1 MPDPVVLKAHLDT
14 GPTVPRIDEA
24 VRKMRELG
32 SATDDAVKRFH
43 QFFNLP
49 GGGSGGSGGGGRG
62 GGGGPGRPAED
73 ARKKLE
79 RLTKQTQLATRI
91 AREHGTSVQAASR
104 AVRAFGKDVSRA
116 EAEAS
121 KYAVSLDRAQ
131 KEAKALAAEQ
141 RKANKAGGMFSG
153 IAGGMA
159 KGLLAV
165 GAAALTA
172 QAGLAA
178 VRTSVATY
186 AELEDQLLGTQ
197 AVTMASAA
205 EMARLTDQAKA
216 LGAATPRTAVEIA
229 GLQQEL
235 ARAGFT
241 IQETLD
247 STGGL
252 IAFASAGQ
260 LELAEATGFAA
271 TILRAFDKDVSQLS
285 NVTDILAVSASGAK
299 TDIAQL
305 ASAFEFAAAPAA
317 AIGASLEETSAA
329 IAVVQERGVQGSKA
343 GRGLLGIFRE
353 LSVETERGA
362 AVLEKAGLA
371 YEDVN
376 IAAHGLLPVIETL
389 ADKVGDD
396 FVSAVQLVGSEA
408 APAFIN
414 LIRGVEKFGDLT
426 DQNMTKAAGRTQ
438 EMADVMESGLGGA
451 SRRLNSAAEGV
462 MVAFGEGIAPAL
474 QESADAIA
482 DMLSK
487 SQDFLGFLGS
497 VAGAAAGV
505 ASSMAEFAFETL
517 QVVGLS
523 KLVRDL
529 EDDIQGLVGPSA
541 AAREEWEEM
550 SATIASGSREQISQA
565 ADDARAS
572 LIAMG
577 TEIDEITGT
586 LQSTETQAARTNKAL
601 GFDQAGLSEEQIKE
615 LKNRI
620 GELNAEMAG
629 AEMRATLYEN
639 ALDGLSTAVDD
650 QAKADKIAAERAA
663 KRAKIM
669 ERGVE
674 VSREF
679 RTQHEKN
686 AEALKEVRTLFDQGA
701 VSAETLRRAME
712 KLADDESLLEFRR
725 QALDASGI
733 LEQLGQ
739 APGQLK
745 EVKFDPF
752 AALGP
757 RDEKPKDR
765 FDPTPVLERAAELT
779 RSMRMEDEIRLSLA
793 SEALGLFNLGLISQE
808 TMGRVLAQN
817 NLKHAETK
825 EELEAQILAQAKLE
839 KTWSDVAGIAL
850 SVADA
855 IGGAWGDM
863 IGGLVDNV
871 LGIRDAF
878 KAVRAAK
885 ESGNRVQGAMAGAQM
900 GGMIGGIS
908 QSFGLF
914 EGQRGTSQFGGQ
926 LSGDFGDIGSV
937 VGGAIGGVFGPV
949 GAVVGSVLGGIIGGA
964 IKSGADEGLA
974 QLRQVG
980 DEVEVKITKDEGGLG
995 DVVSQIGN
1003 SIAEAV
1009 EGIESMIGGQITL
1022 GGLGQIP
1029 GGEGISGEGV
1039 NLAIKIRDEA
1049 IAVFVNGLRREF
1061 ETIEEAVQF
1070 GTLELLKGATL
1081 SGVSEN
1087 VAAALKNTVAAT
1099 FEELAADIQA
1109 AQMVDVRLMTEGEK
1123 FLMERTRLI
1132 NDEQRAL
1139 SGLGVSMQD
1148 WIDGLLKAEDA
1159 LARQAEQQ
1167 ALSLAGVDFGLEQSL
1182 KQLSAIEEQAA
1193 QTEALNAV
1201 YAAQAENATNLAAQE
1216 RERAQQ
1222 AAENASQLQLLQIES
1237 GRFGAGLERLG
1248 IVFDDLQQ
1256 PVQEVGEAAVVT
1268 ARDIEGIDRALVE
1281 LSREAVVARGLG
1293 SFVSKIAEFTG
1304 NAELAAAAQELLF
1317 KAELITLQL
1326 EFARIDAL
1334 GLLDDALRA
1343 SIATVLEQAELIGPA
1358 IAGGPA
1364 RRGGGGGRGRRD
1376 DRASRRADIREEF
1389 RDLAMEASE
1398 TRDGVRGLQV
1408 SLRDFRETMRE
1419 ASELGK
1425 IGADVMSQ
1433 AWENFIVVAARAAT
1447 DGVQGSLDLFRGVSN
1462 LGGALASS
1470 AAEFDDARGQIWL
1483 LIQAAEEQELATG
1496 ALVDAHRELVAAEQL
1511 AADVLVAQG
1520 LADEL
1525 AAVGVALDPDEI
1537 RKLAEF
1543 EFELARVRAINAIL
1557 AAEEAGALE
1566 RLGLDMSSLLERIA
1580 GAELPEIGDEDP
1592 AVRHR
1597 FDNLDDLMAS
1607 LADGVEA
1614 SIMRIADETATLLEN
1629 ATTLGAGIEQLAM
1642 IQGKGIEALLALGES
1657 ATSAVQAELDA
1668 AAGLDSFRTKLRQTD
1683 EKFADTAETLRLV
1696 IAATRAAGGDV
1707 SDLVRDLNRLETA
1720 ARVADREVARGLIDS
1735 FSQLGV
1741 ALPIELTQALAA
1753 AEFEEARAKALATIA
1768 TLDARGAFDALGVSA
1783 EELTARLIGATFGAD
1798 GADATGAARSGG
1810 FSRGGSGARQAG
1822 EDLSRLRQE
1831 VLDTIQAWTQEGLGD
1846 ATRQALG
1853 FAQALVDTRA
1863 KAERAGVALELVD
1876 GAFDDLRRTFVDRQ
1890 LADFEGG
1897 LSDVD
1902 RELSG
1907 INDRFTDIMAS
1918 FMVIGAEAED
1928 FARAGEAFAAS
1939 VAEVENQLK
1948 AGIREQLAEIRGED
1962 PTVTSRQ
1969 IFEEAQARFRDLAAR
1984 AQLGDLEA
1992 VRELGPAA
2000 ADFRAQI
2007 ASFLG
2012 GRGVV
2017 GVEALVGEIRGA
2029 LEAVDEEDLIP
2040 RDIAAL
2046 EDAAASL
2053 ASIDITTQAQ
2063 PTAAET
2069 SSGFSSISG
2078 AVSELDFSEITAL
2091 ISEDDLQTLIDGLGA
2106 PEFSELITAIGALP
2120 ISQLVDALGAQGLVD
2135 LTNALSSQTLTDL
2148 AGALGADVLADL
2160 TVEFGPTALADLA
2173 NTIGGLDIDLTAPDL
2188 DFGSIVNALGGIGTP
2203 LGDLVAAIGPEG
2215 FQAFVNA
2222 LTPIA
2227 TNTAAGAA
2235 GSEAVAQALTLE
2247 SENKILGKLAAIR
2260 VATEGSEAGL
2270 RGQVWVKTW
2279 LSRQL
2284 DAAKDLNQHMNVP
2297 GYLTGGMVPSTGLA
2311 MLHAGERVLN
2321 PSQTRRFED
2330 LGGLQ
2335 MLDIPPVVIPPMPM
2349 PAEQSSPRGGDDPV
2363 VAQLAALRREEGQR
2377 HQRETEMTGRQA
2389 ASSSR
2394 QGQSL
2399 HEIAAEIAR
2408 LQAALLREVQR
2419 QAGRSGGVPGGV
2431 R

>member
-1 MPDPVVLKAHLDT
+1 MPDAVVLKAVLDT
-14 GPTVPRIDEA
+14 GKTLPRVNAAI
-24 VRKMRELG
+24 RKMKELG
-32 SATDDAVKRFH
+32 SATDDVVKKFR
-43 QFFNLP
+43 QFLQMP
-49 GGGSGGSGGGGRG
+49 GGSGGGGGRG
-62 GGGGPGRPAED
+62 GGPGRPVED

-104 AVRAFGKDVSRA
+104 AVRAFGKDVSLA
-116 EAEAS
+116 EKEAA

-131 KEAKALAAEQ
+131 KEAKALTAEQ
-141 RKANKAGGMFSG
+141 RKANKTGGMFSG

-205 EMARLTDQAKA
+205 DMARLTDQAKA

-241 IQETLD
+241 VQETLD

-271 TILRAFDKDVSQLS
+271 TILRAFDKDVSQLG

-299 TDIAQL
+299 TDIGQL

-317 AIGASLEETSAA
+317 AIGASLEETAAA

-343 GRGLLGIFRE
+343 GRGLLGILRE
-353 LSVETERGA
+353 LSVETERGT
-362 AVLEKAGLA
+362 AVLENASLT
-371 YEDVN
+371 YDDVN
-376 IAAHGLLPVIETL
+376 VSAHGLLPVIKTL
-389 ADKVGDD
+389 ADTIGDD
-396 FVSAVQLVGSEA
+396 FVSAVELVGSEA

-426 DQNMTKAAGRTQ
+426 EENMERATGRTQ
-438 EMADVMESGLGGA
+438 EMADMMESGLGGA

-462 MVAFGEGIAPAL
+462 SVAFGEGIAPAMERSKIAMADIL
-474 QESADAIA
+474 ADSQE
-482 DMLSK
+482 
-487 SQDFLGFLGS
+487 FVGFLGQ
-497 VAGAAAGV
+497 VAGVATDA
-505 ASSMAEFAFETL
+505 ASSMADLAFFIIKAATAKFLPDEL
-517 QVVGLS
+517 EADIK
-523 KLVRDL
+523 KL
-529 EDDIQGLVGPSA
+529 IAPSA
-541 AAREEWEEM
+541 AAREEWEKF
-550 SATIASGSREQISQA
+550 SAAIASGSREEVSKGL
-565 ADDARAS
+565 DDARAS
-572 LIAMG
+572 LVDMRVELANLEG
-577 TEIDEITGT
+577 E
-586 LQSTETQAARTNKAL
+586 LQSVDTHAASVNRSL
-601 GFDQAGLSEEQIKE
+601 GFDSAGKSRKDVESLRVEFDELGSEIAATE
-615 LKNRI
+615 
-620 GELNAEMAG
+620 A
-629 AEMRATLYEN
+629 RAALYEN
-639 ALDGLSTAVDD
+639 ALGRMTTAVDD
-650 QAKADKIAAERAA
+650 QAKADKLAGERAA
-663 KRAKIM
+663 KRDKIM

-674 VSREF
+674 IAKEF
-679 RTQHEKN
+679 RTQQEKN
-686 AEALKEVRTLFDQGA
+686 AEALDEVRTLFDQGA

-712 KLADDESLLEFRR
+712 RLADDESLLEFRQ
-725 QALDASGI
+725 QALEASGI

-739 APGQLK
+739 APGQLEK
-745 EVKFDPF
+745 IEFDPF
-752 AALGP
+752 GAL
-757 RDEKPKDR
+757 DEKPEMR

-779 RSMRMEDEIRLSLA
+779 RSMRTEDEIRLGLA

-808 TMGRVLAQN
+808 TMGRILAQN

-839 KTWSDVAGIAL
+839 KTWSDVAGVAL

-863 IGGLVDNV
+863 IGGLVDGIM
-871 LGIRDAF
+871 GIRDAF
-878 KAVRAAK
+878 KAAQGARGPA
-885 ESGNRVQGAMAGAQM
+885 EGAMAGAQM
-900 GGMIGGIS
+900 GGMIGGLGK
-908 QSFGLF
+908 QFGLF
-914 EGQRGTSQFGGQ
+914 QGQRGTGKFGGQ
-926 LSGDFGDIGSV
+926 LSGDYGDVGAAA
-937 VGGAIGGVFGPV
+937 GGAIGGAIGSVVPVIGTAV
-949 GAVVGSVLGGIIGGA
+949 GALVGSVLGGVIGAA

-980 DEVEVKITKDEGGLG
+980 DEVQVSITKDEGGLG

-1003 SIAEAV
+1003 SITEAV
-1009 EGIESMIGGQITL
+1009 EGIENLIGGQITL
-1022 GGLGQIP
+1022 GGLGQIT

-1039 NLAIKIRDEA
+1039 NLAIKIRDDI

-1087 VAAALKNTVAAT
+1087 VAAALKNTVAST

-1109 AQMVDVRLMTEGEK
+1109 AQMVDARLMSEGEK
-1123 FLMERTRLI
+1123 FLMERTKLI
-1132 NDEQRAL
+1132 NQEQQAL

-1201 YAAQAENATNLAAQE
+1201 YAAQAENATNLSAQE
-1216 RERAQQ
+1216 QERAQQ
-1222 AAENASQLQLLQIES
+1222 AAEAASQMQLLQIEA
-1237 GRFGAGLERLG
+1237 GRFGGSLDRLG
-1248 IVFDDLQQ
+1248 IVFDDLHQ
-1256 PVQEVGEAAVVT
+1256 PVQEVGEAAVIA

-1293 SFVSKIAEFTG
+1293 SFVQKVAEFTG

-1343 SIATVLEQAELIGPA
+1343 SIATVLEQAERLGPVL
-1358 IAGGPA
+1358 AGGPT
-1364 RRGGGGGRGRRD
+1364 RRGGGGRRRQD
-1376 DRASRRADIREEF
+1376 DRASRRADILSGFRE
-1389 RDLAMEASE
+1389 LSLEASE
-1398 TRDGVRGLQV
+1398 TREGIR
-1408 SLRDFRETMRE
+1408 SLRTSLGDFRETMSE
-1419 ASELGK
+1419 AAEVGK

-1433 AWENFIVVAARAAT
+1433 AWEDFIVVAARAAT
-1447 DGVQGSLDLFRGVSN
+1447 QGVQGSLDLFRGVSD
-1462 LGGALASS
+1462 LGGALAAS
-1470 AAEFDDARGQIWL
+1470 AHEFSDARGQIWL
-1483 LIQAAEEQELATG
+1483 LIQTAKEQGLATG
-1496 ALVDAHRELVAAEQL
+1496 ALVDAHRELIQAEQL
-1511 AADVLVAQG
+1511 AADVLVARG

-1525 AAVGVALDPDEI
+1525 AAVGVALDPAEVQ
-1537 RKLAEF
+1537 KLAEF
-1543 EFELARVRAINAIL
+1543 EFELARVRAINAVL

-1566 RLGLDMSSLLERIA
+1566 RLGLDVTSLLERIA

-1592 AVRHR
+1592 EVRHR

-1614 SIMRIADETATLLEN
+1614 SIMRIADDTATLLEN
-1629 ATTLGAGIEQLAM
+1629 ATSLGAGVEQLAA
-1642 IQGKGIEALLALGES
+1642 IQGSGIEALLALGES
-1657 ATSAVQAELDA
+1657 ATSAVRAELDA
-1668 AAGLDSFRTKLRQTD
+1668 AAGLDSFRVKLRQTD
-1683 EKFADTAETLRLV
+1683 ERFADATDSLRQI

-1707 SDLVRDLNRLETA
+1707 SGLVRDLNRLEVA

-1735 FSQLGV
+1735 FSQLGI
-1741 ALPIELTQALAA
+1741 ALPVELTQALAA

-1783 EELTARLIGATFGAD
+1783 AGLTAQLLNATFGSD
-1798 GADATGAARSGG
+1798 GADAGGRSSG
-1810 FSRGGSGARQAG
+1810 FSRSGSAGRAG
-1822 EDLSRLRQE
+1822 EDLARLRQE

-1846 ATRQALG
+1846 ATRQAIG
-1853 FAQALVDTRA
+1853 FAQALLDTRA

-1876 GAFDDLRRTFVDRQ
+1876 DAFDELRRNFVDQQ

-1907 INDRFTDIMAS
+1907 INDRFTDILAS
-1918 FMVIGAEAED
+1918 FIVIGAEAED

-1939 VAEVENQLK
+1939 VIAVEDRLK
-1948 AGIREQLAEIRGED
+1948 EGIRGQLAELRGED

-1969 IFEEAQARFRDLAAR
+1969 AFEEAQARFRDLAAR
-1984 AQLGDLEA
+1984 AQAGDLDA
-1992 VRELGPAA
+1992 VQELGPAA
-2000 ADFRAQI
+2000 AAFREQI
-2007 ASFLG
+2007 AGFLG
-2012 GRGVV
+2012 ERGVV
-2017 GVEALVGEIRGA
+2017 GVEALIAEITGA
-2029 LEAVDEEDLIP
+2029 LEAVEADELIP

-2046 EDAAASL
+2046 EESARLL
-2053 ASIDITTQAQ
+2053 AEIDLTTKAQ
-2063 PTAAET
+2063 PTATET
-2069 SSGFSSISG
+2069 SSGFSSVSS
-2078 AVSELDFSEITAL
+2078 AVSGIDLSSITAL
-2091 ISEDDLQTLIDGLGA
+2091 ISEEDLQTLIDGLGA
-2106 PEFSELITAIGALP
+2106 PEFSELIAAIGALP
-2120 ISQLVDALGAQGLVD
+2120 MSQLVDALGAQGLVD
-2135 LTNALSSQTLTDL
+2135 LTNALSSQTLIDL

-2160 TVEFGPTALADLA
+2160 TVEFGPTALSDLA
-2173 NTIGGLDIDLTAPDL
+2173 STIGGLDIDLTAPDL
-2188 DFGSIVNALGGIGTP
+2188 DFGGIVAALGGIGSP

-2215 FQAFVNA
+2215 FQAFIGA
-2222 LTPIA
+2222 LSPIVDNTSAGADA
-2227 TNTAAGAA
+2227 TNL
-2235 GSEAVAQALTLE
+2235 VVQALTLE
-2247 SENKILGKLAAIR
+2247 AEGAILNKLSAIR
-2260 VATEGSEAGL
+2260 RATEGAE
-2270 RGQVWVKTW
+2270 RGIRGPKTIKSY
-2279 LSRQL
+2279 LGDQYDVTR
-2284 DAAKDLNQHMNVP
+2284 DTARHFNVP
-2297 GYLTGGMVPSTGLA
+2297 GYLKGGLVPTTGLA
-2311 MLHAGERVLN
+2311 NLHAGERVLS

-2330 LGGLQ
+2330 LGGLK
-2335 MLDIPPVVIPPMPM
+2335 MLDIPPVTMSPMPIFTS
-2349 PAEQSSPRGGDDPV
+2349 PEASRPRGGDDPV

-2377 HQRETEMTGRQA
+2377 HQRETEMGGRQA
-2389 ASSSR
+2389 ASSAR

-2399 HEIAAEIAR
+2399 HQIAVEIAR
-2408 LQAALLREVQR
+2408 LQADLLREIQR
-2419 QAGRSGGVPGGV
+2419 QSGRSGGVPGGA